1 MTAKQ
6 SVERGGKSLSLLKV
20 VFSLENEAE
29 AECMDMKKAP
39 DLLGSF
45 LLIDVPA

>member
-6 SVERGGKSLSLLKV
+6 SVERGRKTLPLQKV

-29 AECMDMKKAP
+29 AKCVDMKKAP

-45 LLIDVPA
+45 LFIDVPA